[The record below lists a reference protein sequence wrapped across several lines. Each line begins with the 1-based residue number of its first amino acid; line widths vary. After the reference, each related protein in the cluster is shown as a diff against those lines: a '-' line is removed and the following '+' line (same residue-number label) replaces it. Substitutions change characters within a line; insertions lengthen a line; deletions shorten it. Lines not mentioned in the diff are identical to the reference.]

1 MRLAGMNMERVMS
14 LVEVKVPDIGDF
26 KEVEVIEVLVKPG
39 DRVAVDQSLITVESD
54 KASMEIPCN
63 QAGVVRELK
72 VKVGDKVAEGSLVL
86 MLETEGD
93 AQQAAPSAAP
103 AAAAPAAAPAPAPAA
118 AAPAPAAA
126 PAGLINVEVPD
137 IGDFKEVE
145 VIELLV
151 KPGDTVAVDQSL
163 ITVESDKA
171 SMEIPSNQ
179 AGVVKELK
187 VKIGDKVSKGTPLL
201 VLEGQGASA
210 PAAAAPAPAPAAAAP
225 SAPAPTA
232 ASFSGTADIECE
244 TLVLGAGPGG
254 YTAAFRAADLGQK
267 VVMVERYPSL
277 GGVCLNVGCIPS
289 KALLHAAKVIT
300 EAEEMSHFGVKM
312 SAPEIELDGLR
323 GWKESVVKKLTGGL
337 SGLAKARKVQVVQGK
352 AAFSSPNTLTVET
365 AEGSKTIAFKNAII
379 AAGSS
384 VARIPGFP
392 YDDPRLIDSTGA
404 LELRQIP
411 KRMLVIGGGIIG
423 LEMACVYDALG
434 TKISV
439 VEFLDGLI
447 PSADR
452 DIVKPLQ
459 KRIEKRYEGIYLKTK
474 VTKLEARPD
483 GLLATFE
490 GENAPAEPQLYDMV
504 LMAVGRRPN
513 GKEIGADKA
522 GVIVSE
528 RGFVPVDKQQR
539 TNVGHIFAIGDI
551 CGDPMLAHKA
561 TNEAKVAAEVIA
573 GHKVEFDA
581 MTIPSVAYTDP
592 EVAWMGL
599 TENDAKAQ
607 GIPYEKANFPW
618 AASGR
623 ALAMG
628 RDDGVTKL
636 LWDPATKRIIGAGI
650 VGVNAGELL
659 AETVLA
665 MEMGADLEDIA
676 LTVHAHPTLSET
688 SMFAAEMGLGVI
700 TDLYV
705 PKKK

>member
-1 MRLAGMNMERVMS
+1 MS
-14 LVEVKVPDIGDF
+14 L
-26 KEVEVIEVLVKPG
+26 
-39 DRVAVDQSLITVESD
+39 
-54 KASMEIPCN
+54 MEI
-63 QAGVVRELK
+63 K
-72 VKVGDKVAEGSLVL
+72 
-86 MLETEGD
+86 
-93 AQQAAPSAAP
+93 
-103 AAAAPAAAPAPAPAA
+103 
-118 AAPAPAAA
+118 
-126 PAGLINVEVPD
+126 VPD

-151 KPGDTVAVDQSL
+151 KPGDTVKPEQSL

-171 SMEIPSNQ
+171 SMEIPSSH

-187 VKIGDKVSKGTPLL
+187 VKLGDKVAEGSLIMM
-201 VLEGQGASA
+201 LEASDAAATAPASA
-210 PAAAAPAPAPAAAAP
+210 PAPAPAPAASSPAPAAPAPAPAA
-225 SAPAPTA
+225 SAFNG
-232 ASFSGTADIECE
+232 SVDIECD

-254 YTAAFRAADLGQK
+254 YTAAFRAADLGQR
-267 VVMVERYPSL
+267 VVLVERYATL

-300 EAEEMSHFGVKM
+300 EAEEMSHLGIRM
-312 SAPEIELDGLR
+312 GEPQIDIDALR
-323 GWKESVVKKLTGGL
+323 GWKESVIKKLTGGL

-352 AAFSSPNTLTVET
+352 GGFTSPNTLSVET
-365 AEGSKTIAFKNAII
+365 PQGTKTIGFRNAII

-392 YDDPRLIDSTGA
+392 YEDPRLIDSTGA

-434 TKISV
+434 TKVSV
-439 VEFLDGLI
+439 VEFADGLI
-447 PSADR
+447 PAADR

-459 KRIEKRYEGIYLKTK
+459 KRIEKRYEAIMLKTK
-474 VTKLEARPD
+474 VTKLEARAN

-490 GENAPAEPQLYDMV
+490 GEQAPAEPQMYDMV
-504 LMAVGRRPN
+504 LLAVGRRPN
-513 GKEIGADKA
+513 GKEIAADKA
-522 GVIVSE
+522 GVIVNE
-528 RGFVPVDKQQR
+528 RGFIPVDKQQR
-539 TNVGHIFAIGDI
+539 TNVPHIFAIGDI

-573 GHKVEFDA
+573 GHKVAFDA

-592 EVAWMGL
+592 EIAWMGV
-599 TENDAKAQ
+599 TESEAKAK
-607 GIPYEKANFPW
+607 GIPFEKASFPW

-636 LWDPATKRIIGAGI
+636 LWDPTTKRIIGAGI

-665 MEMGADLEDIA
+665 MEMGADLEDLA

-688 SMFAAEMGLGVI
+688 PMFAAEMGLGSI
-700 TDLYV
+700 TDLYI
-705 PKKK
+705 PKR

>member
-1 MRLAGMNMERVMS
+1 MS
-14 LVEVKVPDIGDF
+14 LVEIKVPDIGDF

-39 DRVAVDQSLITVESD
+39 DRI
-54 KASMEIPCN
+54 
-63 QAGVVRELK
+63 
-72 VKVGDKVAEGSLVL
+72 
-86 MLETEGD
+86 
-93 AQQAAPSAAP
+93 
-103 AAAAPAAAPAPAPAA
+103 
-118 AAPAPAAA
+118 
-126 PAGLINVEVPD
+126 
-137 IGDFKEVE
+137 
-145 VIELLV
+145 
-151 KPGDTVAVDQSL
+151 AVDQSL

-171 SMEIPSNQ
+171 SMEIPSSQAGVIREMKVKLGDKVAEGSLLLMLETEGEAQQAAPAAAPAASGAAPAPVAAPAPIAPAAAAPAASGGVINVDVPDIGDFKEVEVIEVLVKPGDTVSVDQ
-179 AGVVKELK
+179 SLITVESDKASMEIPSSHAGVVKELK
-187 VKIGDKVSKGTPLL
+187 VKLGDKVSKGSPLL
-201 VLEGQGASA
+201 VLEGQGAAPAAAGQAAAAPAAAPA
-210 PAAAAPAPAPAAAAP
+210 PAAAAPAP
-225 SAPAPTA
+225 TA
-232 ASFSGTADIECE
+232 ATFSGQADLECE

-267 VVMVERYPSL
+267 VVLVERYASL

-323 GWKESVVKKLTGGL
+323 GWKDSVVKKLTGGL
-337 SGLAKARKVQVVQGK
+337 SGLARARKVQVVHGK
-352 AAFSSPNTLTVET
+352 AAFSSANTLTVET

-392 YDDPRLIDSTGA
+392 YDDPRVIDSTGA

-434 TKISV
+434 TKITV
-439 VEFLDGLI
+439 VEFADGLI
-447 PSADR
+447 PAADR

-474 VTKLEARPD
+474 VTKLEARED

-490 GENAPAEPQLYDMV
+490 GANAPAEPQLYDMV

-513 GKEIGADKA
+513 GRDIGAEKA
-522 GVIVSE
+522 GVIVNE
-528 RGFVPVDKQQR
+528 RGFIPVDRQQR
-539 TNVGHIFAIGDI
+539 TNVGHIYAIGDI

-561 TNEAKVAAEVIA
+561 TNEAKVAAEVIG
-573 GHKVEFDA
+573 GHKVEFDP

-599 TENDAKAQ
+599 TENDAKSQ

-628 RDDGVTKL
+628 RDDGMTKL
-636 LWDPATKRIIGAGI
+636 LWDPQTRRIIGAGI

-665 MEMGADLEDIA
+665 MEMGADLEDLA
-676 LTVHAHPTLSET
+676 LTIHAHPTLSET
-688 SMFAAEMGLGVI
+688 PMFAAEMGLGVI
-700 TDLYV
+700 TDLFV